1 MRYAGSRED
10 ARRRRAAA
18 SPEMKAV
25 LSVVHRV
32 GVVLGAALD
41 AAIDALIRTNQ
52 IKEAEEL
59 RDALKPFVDSLVHFE
74 VGDGS

>member
-18 SPEMKAV
+18 SPEMKA
-25 LSVVHRV
+25 LCSVVHRL

-59 RDALKPFVDSLVHFE
+59 RDELKPHVDWLVHYE
-74 VGDGS
+74 PGEW